1 MIKSRIRVAAA
12 VFCFFGLSA
21 CSNGK
26 FTFGNALGD
35 ISRVTGVKTG
45 LEEET
50 ESSVVPASLTATAE
64 GPPLIVGFKDIRV
77 ALPLVGRS
85 GSSKIYTSPDG
96 VVIAMNNGF
105 VARATGLGIDLS
117 GSYFEAHS
125 PWLSGLKAAATEG
138 STTDRVIE
146 YWEQGRVKRDKFHC
160 TLSETP
166 RETGGKIVDET
177 CKRYFEDFSFV
188 NRYWLRE
195 NGRFECSRQWIHPK
209 LDPLQFFRTEQQATT
224 LDLIDGGC

>member
-1 MIKSRIRVAAA
+1 MMKSRIRVAAA

-45 LEEET
+45 LEEAT

-85 GSSKIYTSPDG
+85 GSKWELFRGTQPLAKWIESSCDRRQHDRSCDRILG
-96 VVIAMNNGF
+96 
-105 VARATGLGIDLS
+105 ARAGKARQISL
-117 GSYFEAHS
+117 Y
-125 PWLSGLKAAATEG
+125 LK
-138 STTDRVIE
+138 
-146 YWEQGRVKRDKFHC
+146 
-160 TLSETP
+160 
-166 RETGGKIVDET
+166 
-177 CKRYFEDFSFV
+177 
-188 NRYWLRE
+188 
-195 NGRFECSRQWIHPK
+195 
-209 LDPLQFFRTEQQATT
+209 
-224 LDLIDGGC
+224 